1 MAQKNY
7 YLIYELYEGDP
18 IDIHSSVGPAPLLL
32 EHLLAIID
40 NVYEFQLMDND
51 TKRIIAQSNGGDAII
66 IKDTVPP
73 SFNLFIKQWFKK
85 KEANMAVRSKKTE
98 KPAEQAQAQAQ
109 ALTIE
114 VLRAKDFTKDDA
126 KENEC
131 SIVFD
136 MKVNGVTIYGCWYRT
151 GSDKKG
157 EDYEMVSFPSQKG
170 KDGKYYNHAYVQLQ
184 QSDIDFISSEI
195 EKLL

>member
-7 YLIYELYEGDP
+7 YLIYELGDP
-18 IDIHSSVGPAPLLL
+18 IDIYSSVGPAPLLL
-32 EHLLAIID
+32 EHILSIID
-40 NVYEFQLMDND
+40 DVKNIQLMDND
-51 TKRIIAQSNGGDAII
+51 TKKIIAQTRGDAII
-66 IKDTVPP
+66 IKDTVPA
-73 SFNLFIKQWFKK
+73 SFNAFIKQWFK

-98 KPAEQAQAQAQ
+98 KSAEQAQ

-170 KDGKYYNHAYVQLQ
+170 NDGKYYNHAYVQLQ

>member
-1 MAQKNY
+1 MAQKDY
-7 YLIYELYEGDP
+7 YMIYHLIEGDP
-18 IDIHSSVGPAPLLL
+18 IDIHSSMGPAPLL
-32 EHLLAIID
+32 ID
-40 NVYEFQLMDND
+40 NVIKHIDNIDEFQLMDNS
-51 TKRIIAQSNGGDAII
+51 TKKIIAQYRGDAII
-66 IKDTVPP
+66 IKDIVPA
-73 SFNLFIKQWFKK
+73 SFSQLIKAVFS
-85 KEANMAVRSKKTE
+85 KEANMAVCSKKTE
-98 KPAEQAQAQAQ
+98 KPAEQAQAQA
-109 ALTIE
+109 LTIE
-114 VLRAKDFTKDDA
+114 VLRARDFTKDDA

-184 QSDIDFISSEI
+184 QSDIDNISKQI
-195 EKLL
+195 ESLL

>member
-1 MAQKNY
+1 MAQKDY

-18 IDIHSSVGPAPLLL
+18 IDIHSSIGPAPLLL
-32 EHLLAIID
+32 EHILSIID
-40 NVYEFQLMDND
+40 NVKDIQLMDND
-51 TKRIIAQSNGGDAII
+51 TKQIIAQTRDDAII
-66 IKDTVPP
+66 IKDIVPA
-73 SFNLFIKQWFKK
+73 SFNLFIKQWFK

-98 KPAEQAQAQAQ
+98 KPAEQAQAQ

-195 EKLL
+195 EKML

>member
-1 MAQKNY
+1 MAQKDY
-7 YLIYELYEGDP
+7 YLIYELYKGDP

-32 EHLLAIID
+32 EHILSIID
-40 NVYEFQLMDND
+40 NVKDIQLMDND
-51 TKRIIAQSNGGDAII
+51 TKKIIAQTRGDAII
-66 IKDTVPP
+66 IKDTVPA
-73 SFNLFIKQWFKK
+73 SFSAFIKQWFK
-85 KEANMAVRSKKTE
+85 KEANMAVRSKKKE
-98 KPAEQAQAQAQ
+98 KPAEHAQAQ
-109 ALTIE
+109 ALTIV
-114 VLRAKDFTKDDA
+114 VLKAKDFTKDDA

>member
-1 MAQKNY
+1 MAQKDY

-18 IDIHSSVGPAPLLL
+18 IDIHSSIGPAPLLL
-32 EHLLAIID
+32 EHILSIID
-40 NVYEFQLMDND
+40 NVKNIQLMDND
-51 TKRIIAQSNGGDAII
+51 TKKIIAQTRGDAII
-66 IKDTVPP
+66 IKDTVPA
-73 SFNLFIKQWFKK
+73 SFNVFIKQWFK

-98 KPAEQAQAQAQ
+98 KPAEQAQAQA
-109 ALTIE
+109 LEIE

-184 QSDIDFISSEI
+184 QSDIDLIAKAIDSM
-195 EKLL
+195 L

>member
-1 MAQKNY
+1 MAQKDY

-18 IDIHSSVGPAPLLL
+18 IDIHSSIGPAPLLL
-32 EHLLAIID
+32 ENILSKID
-40 NVYEFQLMDND
+40 NVKDMQLMDND
-51 TKRIIAQSNGGDAII
+51 TKQIIAQTRGDAII
-66 IKDTVPP
+66 IKDTVPA
-73 SFNLFIKQWFKK
+73 SFNVFIKQWFKK

-98 KPAEQAQAQAQ
+98 KPAEQAQAQ

>member
-1 MAQKNY
+1 MAQKDY

-32 EHLLAIID
+32 EHILSIID
-40 NVYEFQLMDND
+40 NVYEFQLMDNE

-66 IKDTVPP
+66 IKDAVPA
-73 SFNLFIKQWFKK
+73 SFYAFIKQWFKK

-98 KPAEQAQAQAQ
+98 KPAEQAQAQ

>member
-1 MAQKNY
+1 MAQKDY
-7 YLIYELYEGDP
+7 YMIYHLIEGDP
-18 IDIHSSVGPAPLLL
+18 IDIHSSMGPAPLL
-32 EHLLAIID
+32 ID
-40 NVYEFQLMDND
+40 NVIKHIDNIDEFQLMDNS
-51 TKRIIAQSNGGDAII
+51 TKKIIAQYRGDAII
-66 IKDTVPP
+66 IKDIVPA
-73 SFNLFIKQWFKK
+73 SFSQLIKAVFT

-98 KPAEQAQAQAQ
+98 KPAEQAQAQ

-184 QSDIDFISSEI
+184 QSDIDFISAEI
-195 EKLL
+195 EKML

>member
-1 MAQKNY
+1 MAQKDY

-18 IDIHSSVGPAPLLL
+18 IDIHSSIGPAPLLL
-32 EHLLAIID
+32 EHILSIID
-40 NVYEFQLMDND
+40 NVKDIQLMDND
-51 TKRIIAQSNGGDAII
+51 TKQIIAQTRGDAII
-66 IKDTVPP
+66 IKDTVPA
-73 SFNLFIKQWFKK
+73 SFNVFIKQWFK

-98 KPAEQAQAQAQ
+98 KFAEQTQAQ

-195 EKLL
+195 EKML

>member
-1 MAQKNY
+1 MAQKDY

-18 IDIHSSVGPAPLLL
+18 IDIHSSIGPAPLLL
-32 EHLLAIID
+32 ENILSKID
-40 NVYEFQLMDND
+40 NVKDIQLMDND
-51 TKRIIAQSNGGDAII
+51 TKKIIVQTRGDAII
-66 IKDTVPP
+66 IKDNVPA
-73 SFNLFIKQWFKK
+73 SFNVFIKQWFK

-98 KPAEQAQAQAQ
+98 KPAEQAQAQ

>member
-1 MAQKNY
+1 MAQKDY
-7 YLIYELYEGDP
+7 YMIYHLIEGDP
-18 IDIHSSVGPAPLLL
+18 IDIHASIGPAPLL
-32 EHLLAIID
+32 ID
-40 NVYEFQLMDND
+40 NVIKRIDNINEFQLMEND
-51 TKRIIAQSNGGDAII
+51 TKKIVAQYRGGAII
-66 IKDTVPP
+66 IKGIVPA
-73 SFNLFIKQWFKK
+73 SFSLLMKAVFT

-98 KPAEQAQAQAQ
+98 KPAEQAQAQ

-184 QSDIDFISSEI
+184 QSDIDFISAEI
-195 EKLL
+195 EKLI

>member
-1 MAQKNY
+1 MAQKDY

-18 IDIHSSVGPAPLLL
+18 IDIHSSVGPAPPLLDNIL
-32 EHLLAIID
+32 SKID
-40 NVYEFQLMDND
+40 NVKDIQLMDND
-51 TKRIIAQSNGGDAII
+51 TKKIIAQTRGDAII
-66 IKDTVPP
+66 IKDTVPA
-73 SFNLFIKQWFKK
+73 SFNVFIKQWFK

-98 KPAEQAQAQAQ
+98 KPAEQAQAQ

>member
-1 MAQKNY
+1 MAQKDY

-18 IDIHSSVGPAPLLL
+18 IDIHSSIGPV
-32 EHLLAIID
+32 HLLIEHIISIID
-40 NVYEFQLMDND
+40 NVKNIQLMDND
-51 TKRIIAQSNGGDAII
+51 TKQIIAQTRGDAII
-66 IKDTVPP
+66 IKDNVPV
-73 SFNLFIKQWFKK
+73 SFTLFINQWFNKT

-98 KPAEQAQAQAQ
+98 KPAEQALAQ

-126 KENEC
+126 KKNEC

-157 EDYEMVSFPSQKG
+157 EDYEMVSFPAQKG
-170 KDGKYYNHAYVQLQ
+170 KDGKYYNHAYVQLN

-195 EKLL
+195 EKML

>member
-1 MAQKNY
+1 MAQKDY

-18 IDIHSSVGPAPLLL
+18 IAIHSSVGPAPLLL
-32 EHLLAIID
+32 EHLLSIID
-40 NVYEFQLMDND
+40 NVYEFQLMYND

-73 SFNLFIKQWFKK
+73 GFNLFIKHWFKK

-98 KPAEQAQAQAQ
+98 KPAEQAQAQ

-184 QSDIDFISSEI
+184 QSDIDLIAKAIDSM
-195 EKLL
+195 L

>member
-1 MAQKNY
+1 MQYILMYRLKDDPVDKVQSCSGKISEIMNAW
-7 YLIYELYEGDP
+7 GDNAWKF
-18 IDIHSSVGPAPLLL
+18 D
-32 EHLLAIID
+32 
-40 NVYEFQLMDND
+40 EFQLNELESGQ
-51 TKRIIAQSNGGDAII
+51 RIAASRGDAVVISGDMPLTFSAL
-66 IKDTVPP
+66 IKNFRSRKGREEQV
-73 SFNLFIKQWFKK
+73 
-85 KEANMAVRSKKTE
+85 MAVRSKKTE
-98 KPAEQAQAQAQ
+98 KSAEQAQAQ

-184 QSDIDFISSEI
+184 QSDIDFISFEI
-195 EKLL
+195 EKML

>member
-1 MAQKNY
+1 MAQKDY

-18 IDIHSSVGPAPLLL
+18 IDIHSSIGPA
-32 EHLLAIID
+32 HLLIEHILSIID
-40 NVYEFQLMDND
+40 NVKSIQFMDND
-51 TKRIIAQSNGGDAII
+51 TKKIIAQTRGDAII
-66 IKDTVPP
+66 IKDNVPV
-73 SFNLFIKQWFKK
+73 SFNVFINQWFNKQ

-98 KPAEQAQAQAQ
+98 KPAEQAQAQ

-136 MKVNGVTIYGCWYRT
+136 MKVNGVIIYGCWYRT

-195 EKLL
+195 EKMI

>member
-1 MAQKNY
+1 MAQKDY

-18 IDIHSSVGPAPLLL
+18 IDIHSSMGPAPLLL
-32 EHLLAIID
+32 EHILSIID
-40 NVYEFQLMDND
+40 NVKNIQLMDND
-51 TKRIIAQSNGGDAII
+51 TKQIIAQTRGNAII
-66 IKDTVPP
+66 IKDTVPA
-73 SFNLFIKQWFKK
+73 SFNAFIKQWFK

-98 KPAEQAQAQAQ
+98 KPAEQAPAQ
-109 ALTIE
+109 ALIIE

-195 EKLL
+195 EKML

>member
-1 MAQKNY
+1 MAQKDY

-18 IDIHSSVGPAPLLL
+18 IDIHSSIGPV
-32 EHLLAIID
+32 HLLIEHIISIID
-40 NVYEFQLMDND
+40 NVKDVQLMDNE
-51 TKRIIAQSNGGDAII
+51 TKQIIAQTRGDAII
-66 IKDTVPP
+66 IKDTVPA
-73 SFNLFIKQWFKK
+73 SFNVFIKQWFK

-98 KPAEQAQAQAQ
+98 KPAEQAQAQ

-184 QSDIDFISSEI
+184 QSDIDFISDEI
-195 EKLL
+195 EKML

>member
-1 MAQKNY
+1 MAQKDY

-32 EHLLAIID
+32 EHLLSIID

-51 TKRIIAQSNGGDAII
+51 TKKIIAQSNGGDAII
-66 IKDTVPP
+66 IKDIVPA
-73 SFNLFIKQWFKK
+73 SFIAFIKQWFKK

-98 KPAEQAQAQAQ
+98 KPAEQAQAQA
-109 ALTIE
+109 LTIE
-114 VLRAKDFTKDDA
+114 VLRAKDLTKDDA

>member
-1 MAQKNY
+1 MAQKDY
-7 YLIYELYEGDP
+7 YLLYELYEGDP
-18 IDIHSSVGPAPLLL
+18 IDIHSSIGPAPLLL
-32 EHLLAIID
+32 ENILSKID
-40 NVYEFQLMDND
+40 NVKNIQLMDND
-51 TKRIIAQSNGGDAII
+51 TKKIIAQTRGDAII
-66 IKDTVPP
+66 IKDIVPA
-73 SFNLFIKQWFKK
+73 SFNVFIKQWFK

-98 KPAEQAQAQAQ
+98 KPAEQAQAQ

-157 EDYEMVSFPSQKG
+157 EDHEMVSFPSQKG
-170 KDGKYYNHAYVQLQ
+170 KNGKYYNHAYVQLQ

>member
-1 MAQKNY
+1 MAQKDY

-18 IDIHSSVGPAPLLL
+18 IDIHSSIGPAPLLL
-32 EHLLAIID
+32 DNILSKID
-40 NVYEFQLMDND
+40 NVKNVQLMDND
-51 TKRIIAQSNGGDAII
+51 TKKIIAQTRGDAII
-66 IKDTVPP
+66 IKDTVPA
-73 SFNLFIKQWFKK
+73 SFNVFIKQWFK

-98 KPAEQAQAQAQ
+98 KPAEQAQAQ

>member
-1 MAQKNY
+1 MAQKDY
-7 YLIYELYEGDP
+7 YLMYELYEGDP
-18 IDIHSSVGPAPLLL
+18 IDIHSSIGPAPLLL
-32 EHLLAIID
+32 ENILSKID
-40 NVYEFQLMDND
+40 NVKDIQLMDND
-51 TKRIIAQSNGGDAII
+51 TKKIIAQTRGDAII
-66 IKDTVPP
+66 IKDTVPA
-73 SFNLFIKQWFKK
+73 SFNVFIKQWFK

-98 KPAEQAQAQAQ
+98 KPAEQAQAQA
-109 ALTIE
+109 IE

>member
-1 MAQKNY
+1 MAQKDY
-7 YLIYELYEGDP
+7 YMIYHLIEGDP
-18 IDIHSSVGPAPLLL
+18 IDMHSSMGPAPLL
-32 EHLLAIID
+32 ID
-40 NVYEFQLMDND
+40 NVIKRIDNIDEFQLMDNSS
-51 TKRIIAQSNGGDAII
+51 KKIIAQYRGDAII
-66 IKDTVPP
+66 IKDIVPV
-73 SFNLFIKQWFKK
+73 SFSQLIKAVFS

-98 KPAEQAQAQAQ
+98 KPAEQAQAR

-184 QSDIDFISSEI
+184 QSDIDLISSEI

>member
-1 MAQKNY
+1 MAQKDY

-18 IDIHSSVGPAPLLL
+18 IDIHSSIGPAPLLL
-32 EHLLAIID
+32 EHVLSIID
-40 NVYEFQLMDND
+40 NVKDIQLMDND
-51 TKRIIAQSNGGDAII
+51 TKKIVAQTRGDAII
-66 IKDTVPP
+66 IKDNVPV
-73 SFNLFIKQWFKK
+73 SFNAFIKQWFKK

-98 KPAEQAQAQAQ
+98 KPAEQAQAQA
-109 ALTIE
+109 LNIE

-184 QSDIDFISSEI
+184 QSDIDLIAKAIDSM
-195 EKLL
+195 L

>member
-1 MAQKNY
+1 MDTY
-7 YLIYELYEGDP
+7 HLLYRFRGDP
-18 IDIHSSVGPAPLLL
+18 PDKIGQITGCIPDIYLSLMSKIHKID
-32 EHLLAIID
+32 
-40 NVYEFQLMDND
+40 EFNLKDKDLQLVACN
-51 TKRIIAQSNGGDAII
+51 RGDAII
-66 IKDTVPP
+66 MYDTVPMT
-73 SFNLFIKQWFKK
+73 FNPFIKEFRAFKGR
-85 KEANMAVRSKKTE
+85 EEFQMAVSRNKKTE
-98 KPAEQAQAQAQ
+98 NKASEQAQAQA
-109 ALTIE
+109 LIIE

-184 QSDIDFISSEI
+184 QSDIDFISAEI
-195 EKLL
+195 EKLI

>member
-1 MAQKNY
+1 MAQKDY
-7 YLIYELYEGDP
+7 YMIYHLIEGDP
-18 IDIHSSVGPAPLLL
+18 IDIHSSMGPAPLL
-32 EHLLAIID
+32 ID
-40 NVYEFQLMDND
+40 NVIKHIDNIDEFQLMDNS
-51 TKRIIAQSNGGDAII
+51 TKKIIAQYRGDAII
-66 IKDTVPP
+66 IKDIVPV
-73 SFNLFIKQWFKK
+73 SFSQLIKAVFT
-85 KEANMAVRSKKTE
+85 KEVNMAVRSKKTE
-98 KPAEQAQAQAQ
+98 KPAEQAQAQ

-184 QSDIDFISSEI
+184 QSDIDFISAEI

>member
-1 MAQKNY
+1 MAQKDY
-7 YLIYELYEGDP
+7 YMIYHLIEGDP
-18 IDIHSSVGPAPLLL
+18 IDMHSSMGPAPLL
-32 EHLLAIID
+32 ID
-40 NVYEFQLMDND
+40 NVIKRIDNIDEFQLMDNSS
-51 TKRIIAQSNGGDAII
+51 KKIIAQYRGDAII
-66 IKDTVPP
+66 IKDIVPANF
-73 SFNLFIKQWFKK
+73 SQLIKAVFN

-98 KPAEQAQAQAQ
+98 KPAEQAQAR

-184 QSDIDFISSEI
+184 QSDIDLISSEI

>member
-1 MAQKNY
+1 MAQKDY

-18 IDIHSSVGPAPLLL
+18 IDIHSSIGPAPLLL
-32 EHLLAIID
+32 DNILSIID
-40 NVYEFQLMDND
+40 NVKDIQLMDND
-51 TKRIIAQSNGGDAII
+51 TKQIIAQTRGDAII
-66 IKDTVPP
+66 IKDIVPA
-73 SFNLFIKQWFKK
+73 SFNVFIKQWFK

-98 KPAEQAQAQAQ
+98 KPAEQALAQ

-126 KENEC
+126 KKNEC

-157 EDYEMVSFPSQKG
+157 EDYEMVSFPAQKG
-170 KDGKYYNHAYVQLQ
+170 KDGKYYNHAYVQLN

-195 EKLL
+195 EKML

>member
-1 MAQKNY
+1 MAQKDY
-7 YLIYELYEGDP
+7 YLMYELYEGDP
-18 IDIHSSVGPAPLLL
+18 IDIHSSIGPAPLLL
-32 EHLLAIID
+32 ENILSKID
-40 NVYEFQLMDND
+40 NVKDIQLMDND
-51 TKRIIAQSNGGDAII
+51 TKKIIAQTRGDAII
-66 IKDTVPP
+66 IKDTVPA
-73 SFNLFIKQWFKK
+73 SFNVFIKQWFK

-98 KPAEQAQAQAQ
+98 KPAEQAQAQ

>member
-1 MAQKNY
+1 MAQKDY

-32 EHLLAIID
+32 EHILSIID

-51 TKRIIAQSNGGDAII
+51 TKKIIAQSNGGDAII
-66 IKDTVPP
+66 IKDAVPA
-73 SFNLFIKQWFKK
+73 SFYAFIKQWFKK

-98 KPAEQAQAQAQ
+98 KPAEQAQAQ

-170 KDGKYYNHAYVQLQ
+170 KDGKYYNHAYIQLQ

>member
-1 MAQKNY
+1 MAQKDY

-18 IDIHSSVGPAPLLL
+18 IDIHSSIGPLPLLL
-32 EHLLAIID
+32 DHVISIID
-40 NVYEFQLMDND
+40 NVADIQLMDND
-51 TKRIIAQSNGGDAII
+51 TKKIIAQTRGDAII
-66 IKDTVPP
+66 INDTVPAT
-73 SFNLFIKQWFKK
+73 FNLFIKSFFAHRA

-98 KPAEQAQAQAQ
+98 KPAEQAPAQ

-114 VLRAKDFTKDDA
+114 VLRAKDLTKDDA

-184 QSDIDFISSEI
+184 QSDIDFISAEI
-195 EKLL
+195 EKLI

>member
-1 MAQKNY
+1 MAQKDY

-18 IDIHSSVGPAPLLL
+18 INIHSSIGPAPLLL
-32 EHLLAIID
+32 ENILSKID
-40 NVYEFQLMDND
+40 NVKDIQLMDND
-51 TKRIIAQSNGGDAII
+51 TKKIIAQTRGDAII
-66 IKDTVPP
+66 IKDTVPA
-73 SFNLFIKQWFKK
+73 SFNAFIKQWFK

-98 KPAEQAQAQAQ
+98 KSAEQAQAQ

-184 QSDIDFISSEI
+184 QFDIDFISSEI

>member
-1 MAQKNY
+1 MAQKDY

-18 IDIHSSVGPAPLLL
+18 IDIHSSIGPAPLLL
-32 EHLLAIID
+32 EHILSIID
-40 NVYEFQLMDND
+40 NVKNIQLMDND
-51 TKRIIAQSNGGDAII
+51 TKKIIAQTRGDAII
-66 IKDTVPP
+66 IKDTVPA
-73 SFNLFIKQWFKK
+73 SFNVFIKQWFK

-98 KPAEQAQAQAQ
+98 KSAEQTQAQ

-157 EDYEMVSFPSQKG
+157 DDYEMVSFPSQKG